1 MKVERKANKFN
12 RLHKVDKVDEADVF
26 YVEHAERQSP
36 QLQIA
41 QNRLRRFIPILI
53 TAIFFSSLT
62 FGVVKYLEPP
72 RLDLKFALLATNG
85 KIALSEG
92 ELRQVVAGEGL
103 TVYWVGPQEGALY
116 ALNSVSSA
124 QNYVR
129 YLPNGK
135 GLADT
140 SANYRVIGTYETK
153 DAFAVTLSN
162 AKKINS
168 VAFINEDGNAV
179 YYGTLAPNSVYVGVT
194 GTDSQAEIFDPSSGL
209 ALIAA
214 RTPKLLQK
222 IS

>member
-1 MKVERKANKFN
+1 MKIEKKAK
-12 RLHKVDKVDEADVF
+12 KVDETDVF
-26 YVEHAERQSP
+26 YVEKAERGSP
-36 QLQIA
+36 QAPLVQSGF
-41 QNRLRRFIPILI
+41 RRFIPVLIPVLI
-53 TAIFFSSLT
+53 TAVLFSSLT
-62 FGVVKYLEPP
+62 FGIVKYLEPP

-85 KIALSEG
+85 KIALSEA
-92 ELRQVVAGEGL
+92 ELRQVVVGEGL
-103 TVYWVGPQEGALY
+103 AVYWLGPQEGALY
-116 ALNSVSSA
+116 ALNSVSAA

-135 GLADT
+135 GLSDG

-153 DAFAVTLSN
+153 DAFSVTLNN

-168 VAFINEDGNAV
+168 VGFINQDGNAV
-179 YYGTLAPNSVYVGVT
+179 YYGTLAPNSVYVGVQ
-194 GTDSQAEIFDPSSGL
+194 GSDSQVEIFDPNSGL

>member
-1 MKVERKANKFN
+1 MKVERKANK
-12 RLHKVDKVDEADVF
+12 VDESDVF
-26 YVEHAERQSP
+26 YVEHAERQSAHVP
-36 QLQIA
+36 MGPS
-41 QNRLRRFIPILI
+41 RFRRFIPILI

-62 FGVVKYLEPP
+62 FGIVKYLEPP

-85 KIALSEG
+85 KIALSEA

-103 TVYWVGPQEGALY
+103 TVYWLGSQEGALY

-135 GLADT
+135 GLGDT

-153 DAFAVTLSN
+153 DAFSVTLSN

-168 VAFINEDGNAV
+168 VGFINEDGNAV
-179 YYGTLAPNSVYVGVT
+179 YYGTLAPNSVYVGVK
-194 GTDSQAEIFDPSSGL
+194 GTDSQVEIFDPNSGL

-214 RTPKLLQK
+214 RTPKLLER